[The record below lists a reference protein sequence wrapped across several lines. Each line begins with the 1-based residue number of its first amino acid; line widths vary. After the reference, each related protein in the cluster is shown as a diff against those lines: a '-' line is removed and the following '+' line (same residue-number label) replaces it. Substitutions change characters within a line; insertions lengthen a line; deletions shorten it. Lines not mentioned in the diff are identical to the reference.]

1 MLNLEQLKAKG
12 IYVEGAKGVMAYDTV
27 NGKIKTNFSKTALAM
42 DSAMQTT
49 ANVGYPAS
57 LFQYIDPQIVEI
69 LFGVTNANRL
79 APEVKQGSWEQEYYN
94 YAVEERISDVT
105 AYSDRTENVTTEVN
119 YEYNV
124 RELARFQTVIQY
136 GDLEVDKAN
145 QAKIALQS
153 RKQLAGADIIARKQN
168 QFYLYGVSNKQNY
181 GILNEPNL
189 NPSINPNSITVG
201 GNTYTTW
208 ADKVANDTASA
219 GNHVFNDV
227 LKLWSEL
234 ASKNGGNID
243 QNERIILAVSNAV
256 VSYLS
261 APNQFG
267 LTAMQMIKDNFPNL
281 EVVQLPE
288 LSTQAGEQIKMIV
301 PSLYGVDTMNVA
313 FADKLR
319 VGRVIQTV
327 SGQKLKM
334 VGTSWGCILK
344 RASLVAT
351 MMGV

>member
-1 MLNLEQLKAKG
+1 MLNLDQLKAKG

-42 DSAMQTT
+42 DSALQTT
-49 ANVGYPAS
+49 PNVGYPAS

-79 APEVKQGSWEQEYYN
+79 APEVKQGTWEQEYYN
-94 YAVEERISDVT
+94 YAVEERVADVT

-189 NPSINPNSITVG
+189 NPSINPNTITVG
-201 GNTYTTW
+201 GSTYTTW
-208 ADKVANDTASA
+208 ADKVAHDTASA

-234 ASKNGGNID
+234 SAKNGGNID

-288 LSTQAGEQIKMIV
+288 LSTNAGEQIKMIV

-351 MMGV
+351 MTGV

>member
-12 IYVEGAKGVMAYDTV
+12 IYVEGAKGIMAYDTV

-79 APEVKQGSWEQEYYN
+79 APEVKQGTWEQEYYN

>member
-12 IYVEGAKGVMAYDTV
+12 IYVEGAKGIMAYDTV
-27 NGKIKTNFSKTALAM
+27 NGKIKTNLSKTALAM
-42 DSAMQTT
+42 DSALQTT
-49 ANVGYPAS
+49 PNVGYPAS
-57 LFQYIDPQIVEI
+57 FFQYIDPQIVEI
-69 LFGVTNANRL
+69 LFGVTNANKI
-79 APEVKQGSWEQEYYN
+79 APEVKQGSWADEYYT
-94 YAVEERISDVT
+94 YTAEEATGDVT

-119 YEYNV
+119 YNFQT
-124 RELARFQTVIQY
+124 REQARFETIIQY
-136 GDLEVDKAN
+136 GNLETDKAN
-145 QAKIALQS
+145 QAKIALAS
-153 RKQLAGADIIARKQN
+153 RKQIAGANIIARKQN
-168 QFYLYGVSNKQNY
+168 QFYLYGVSGKINY
-181 GILNEPNL
+181 GLLNDPNL
-189 NPSINPNSITVG
+189 NASINPNSITIG

-208 ADKVANDTASA
+208 ADKVAHDASSA

-234 ASKNGGNID
+234 SAKNGGNID

-301 PSLYGVDTMNVA
+301 PSLYGVDTVNLVYS
-313 FADKLR
+313 DKFRALQ
-319 VGRVIQTV
+319 VVQTV
-327 SGQKLKM
+327 SGFKQKL
-334 VGTSWGCILK
+334 VSTSYGAVVK
-344 RASLVAT
+344 RASLIAT
-351 MMGV
+351 MTGV

>member
-189 NPSINPNSITVG
+189 NPSINPNSITIG
-201 GNTYTTW
+201 GSTYTTW
-208 ADKVANDTASA
+208 ADKVAHDTASA

>member
-49 ANVGYPAS
+49 PNVGYPAS

-168 QFYLYGVSNKQNY
+168 QFYLYGVSGKQNY

-201 GNTYTTW
+201 GSTYTTW
-208 ADKVANDTASA
+208 ADKVAHDTASA

>member
-27 NGKIKTNFSKTALAM
+27 NGKIKTNLSKTALAM
-42 DSAMQTT
+42 DSALQTT
-49 ANVGYPAS
+49 PNVGYPAS
-57 LFQYIDPQIVEI
+57 FFQYIDPQIVEI
-69 LFGVTNANRL
+69 LFGVTNANRI
-79 APEVKQGSWEQEYYN
+79 APEVKQGTFADEYYSF
-94 YAVEERISDVT
+94 VCEEATGDVT

-119 YEYNV
+119 YNFQT
-124 RELARFQTVIQY
+124 REQARFETIIQY
-136 GDLEVDKAN
+136 GNLEVEKAN
-145 QAKIALQS
+145 QAKIALAS
-153 RKQLAGADIIARKQN
+153 RKQIAGANIIARKQN
-168 QFYLYGVSNKQNY
+168 QFYLFGVSGKINH
-181 GILNEPNL
+181 GLLNSSDL
-189 NPSINPNSITVG
+189 NPSINPNSITIG
-201 GNTYTTW
+201 GSTYTTW
-208 ADKVANDTASA
+208 ADKVAKDASSA

-243 QNERIILAVSNAV
+243 QNEKIILAVSNNV

-261 APNQFG
+261 APNAFG
-267 LTAMQMIKDNFPNL
+267 LTAMAMIKDNFPNL

>member
-12 IYVEGAKGVMAYDTV
+12 IYVEGAKGIMAYDTV

-69 LFGVTNANRL
+69 LFGVTNAIRL

-189 NPSINPNSITVG
+189 NPSINPNSITIG
-201 GNTYTTW
+201 GSTYTTW
-208 ADKVANDTASA
+208 ADKVAHDTASA

-267 LTAMQMIKDNFPNL
+267 FTAMQMIKDNFPNL

>member
-1 MLNLEQLKAKG
+1 MLTLEKLKAKG
-12 IYVEGAKGVMAYDTV
+12 IVFEGAKGVMAYDSV
-27 NGKIKTNFSKTALAM
+27 NGKIRTDFSKTKLAM
-42 DSAMQTT
+42 DAAMQTQ

-57 LFQYIDPQIVEI
+57 FFQYIDPQIVEI
-69 LFGVTNANRL
+69 LFGVTNANKL
-79 APEVKQGSWEQEYYN
+79 APEVKQGTWEQEYYN
-94 YAVEERISDVT
+94 YVCEERISDVT
-105 AYSDRTENVTTEVN
+105 AYSDRTENVTTDVN

-124 RELARFQTVIQY
+124 RELARFQTVIQF

-145 QAKIALQS
+145 TAKIALQS

-168 QFYLYGVSNKQNY
+168 QFYLFGVSNKQNY
-181 GILNEPNL
+181 GVLNEPNL
-189 NPSINPNSITVG
+189 NPSINPNSLTIG

-208 ADKVANDTASA
+208 ADKTANDAANA
-219 GNHVFNDV
+219 GNHVFNDI
-227 LKLWSEL
+227 LKTWSEL
-234 ASKNGGNID
+234 ASKNGGNIS

-267 LTAMQMIKDNFPNL
+267 LTAMAMIKDNFPNL

-288 LSTQAGEQIKMIV
+288 LSTNAGEQIKMIV
-301 PSLYGVDTMNVA
+301 PNLYGVDTMNVA

-319 VGRVIQTV
+319 VGRIVQTV

>member
-1 MLNLEQLKAKG
+1 MLNLDQLKAKG

-42 DSAMQTT
+42 DSALQTT
-49 ANVGYPAS
+49 PNVGYPAS
-57 LFQYIDPQIVEI
+57 FFQYIDPQIVEI
-69 LFGVTNANRL
+69 LFGVTNANRI
-79 APEVKQGSWEQEYYN
+79 APEVKQGTWADEYYSFIN
-94 YAVEERISDVT
+94 EETAGDVT
-105 AYSDRTENVTTEVN
+105 AYSDRTEQVTTEVN
-119 YEYNV
+119 YNFQT
-124 RELARFQTVIQY
+124 REQARFETIIQY
-136 GDLEVDKAN
+136 GNLETDKAN
-145 QAKIALQS
+145 QAKIALAS
-153 RKQLAGADIIARKQN
+153 RKQIAGANIIARKQN
-168 QFYLYGVSNKQNY
+168 QFYLFGVSSLINY
-181 GILNEPNL
+181 GLLNDPNL
-189 NPSINPNSITVG
+189 NPSINPNSITIG

-234 ASKNGGNID
+234 SSKNGGNID

-288 LSTQAGEQIKMIV
+288 LSTNAGEQIKMIV
-301 PSLYGVDTMNVA
+301 PSLYGVDTVNLVYS
-313 FADKLR
+313 DKFRALQ
-319 VGRVIQTV
+319 VVQTV
-327 SGQKLKM
+327 SGYRQKL
-334 VGTSWGCILK
+334 VGTSYGAVVK
-344 RASLVAT
+344 RSSLIAT
-351 MMGV
+351 MTGV

>member
-27 NGKIKTNFSKTALAM
+27 NGKIKTNLSKTALAM
-42 DSAMQTT
+42 DSALQTT
-49 ANVGYPAS
+49 PNVGYPAS

-79 APEVKQGSWEQEYYN
+79 APEVKQGTWEQEYYN

>member
-1 MLNLEQLKAKG
+1 MLTLEKLKAKG
-12 IYVEGAKGVMAYDTV
+12 IVFEGAKGVMAYDSV
-27 NGKIKTNFSKTALAM
+27 NGKIRTDFSKTKLAM
-42 DSAMQTT
+42 DAAMQTQ

-57 LFQYIDPQIVEI
+57 FFQYIDPQIVEI
-69 LFGVTNANRL
+69 LFGVTNANKL
-79 APEVKQGSWEQEYYN
+79 APEVKQGTWEQEYYN
-94 YAVEERISDVT
+94 YVCEERISDVT
-105 AYSDRTENVTTEVN
+105 AYSDRTENVTTDVN

-124 RELARFQTVIQY
+124 RELARFQTVIQF

-145 QAKIALQS
+145 TAKIALQS

-168 QFYLYGVSNKQNY
+168 QFYLFGVSNKQNY
-181 GILNEPNL
+181 GVLNEPNL
-189 NPSINPNSITVG
+189 NPSINPNSLTIG

-208 ADKVANDTASA
+208 ADKTANDAANA
-219 GNHVFNDV
+219 GNHVFNDI

-234 ASKNGGNID
+234 ASKNGGNIS

-267 LTAMQMIKDNFPNL
+267 LTAMAMIKDNFPNL

-288 LSTQAGEQIKMIV
+288 LSTNAGEQIKMIV
-301 PSLYGVDTMNVA
+301 PNLYGVDTMNVA

-319 VGRVIQTV
+319 VGRIVQTV

>member
-49 ANVGYPAS
+49 PNVGYPAS

-79 APEVKQGSWEQEYYN
+79 APEVKQGTWEQEYYN

-153 RKQLAGADIIARKQN
+153 CKQLAGADIIARKQN

-189 NPSINPNSITVG
+189 NPSINPNSITIG
-201 GNTYTTW
+201 GSTYTTW
-208 ADKVANDTASA
+208 ADKVAHDTASA

>member
-1 MLNLEQLKAKG
+1 MLNLDQLKAKG
-12 IYVEGAKGVMAYDTV
+12 IYVEGAKGIMAYDTV

-49 ANVGYPAS
+49 ANVGYPTS

-79 APEVKQGSWEQEYYN
+79 APDVKQGTWEQEYYN
-94 YAVEERISDVT
+94 YAVEERVADVT

-168 QFYLYGVSNKQNY
+168 QFYLYGVSGKQNY

-189 NPSINPNSITVG
+189 NASINPNTITVG
-201 GNTYTTW
+201 GSTYTTW

-288 LSTQAGEQIKMIV
+288 LSTNAGEQIKMIV

-344 RASLVAT
+344 RSSLVAT
-351 MMGV
+351 MTGV

>member
-12 IYVEGAKGVMAYDTV
+12 IYVDGAKGIMAYDTV

-189 NPSINPNSITVG
+189 NPSINPNSITIG
-201 GNTYTTW
+201 GSTYTTW
-208 ADKVANDTASA
+208 ADKVAHDTASA